1 MRDQSIDHRTPA
13 ERLRGVLEQLPP
25 ELAPPAADS
34 PAGRILAAT
43 RDVLADKGPA
53 GLSMR
58 LVAAQAGVNQ
68 AMIHYYYGSKDRLID
83 AVVQREVIGVLRDL
97 VGGLEGH
104 LDPAELFVQYPA
116 RLLDVLRRDRV
127 RLQLLRMIMGTEPQR
142 MLRAIRTLGR
152 FGILGLSEQLQGML
166 GAAQAEGRLAA
177 APPASL
183 LLFLLA
189 NAYGLVFMEP
199 VAHEITGFSLADDEA
214 WAQHREH
221 MTNLIRGGI
230 LAAPAGKE

>member
-1 MRDQSIDHRTPA
+1 MREPSLDPRTPA
-13 ERLRGVLEQLPP
+13 ERLQGVLEHLPQ
-25 ELAPPAADS
+25 ELAPPPADS

-43 RDVLADKGPA
+43 REVLAGRGLA

-58 LVAAQAGVNQ
+58 LVAAEAGVNQ

-83 AVVQREVIGVLRDL
+83 AVVLREVVAVLRDL
-97 VGGLEGH
+97 VGGLEGD
-104 LDPAELFVQYPA
+104 LDSAELFVQYPV
-116 RLLDVLRRDRV
+116 RLLDVLRRDPV
-127 RLQLLRMIMGTEPQR
+127 RLQLIRLIMGTEPQR
-142 MLRAIRTLGR
+142 MLKAIRALGR
-152 FGILGLSEQLQGML
+152 FGILGLSEQLQGMI

-183 LLFLLA
+183 LMFLLA

-199 VAHEITGFSLADDEA
+199 VAHEITGFALADDEA
-214 WAQHREH
+214 WAVHREH
-221 MTNLIRGGI
+221 LTNLIRGGI